1 MLRVRQAGGVH
12 SKKGHPMPANRL
24 ARSLAVIV
32 VAGLAAGLVPPAAHA
47 QLADTAEW
55 AISVGRT
62 VRTVPNVTYLTANGW
77 EGKLDIYVPR
87 SAGPHPAFIY
97 FHGGAHSF
105 GSKEASFLTL
115 LPYLEMGW
123 AVVNVEYRLA
133 PRAHA
138 PAAVEDCL
146 CAVRWVI
153 ENAGDHGIDPGR
165 LVLTGHSAGAHL
177 ALAAGMI
184 PSSTGLDRQCPGA
197 PIEVAGIVNWYG
209 ITDVL
214 ERLEGPHS
222 RPGTVRWFGSN
233 PDRRELAQ
241 FVSPLTYV
249 RAGLPPIIT
258 IHGDEDPRIPHT
270 QAIRL
275 HDGLEGQG
283 VPHRLITIPGG
294 GHGGFS
300 QEEMVRSFVAIRE
313 FLGQHVSAQPA
324 PSNTAAP

>member
-1 MLRVRQAGGVH
+1 MGRME
-12 SKKGHPMPANRL
+12 KGHPMAANRL
-24 ARSLAVIV
+24 SRLLAASV
-32 VAGLAAGLVPPAAHA
+32 VAGLAAGLVPPVAHA
-47 QLADTAEW
+47 QLSETAEW
-55 AISVGRT
+55 AIGVGRT
-62 VRTVPNVTYLTANGW
+62 VRSVPNVTYLTANGW

-87 SAGPHPAFIY
+87 SEGPHPAFIY
-97 FHGGAHSF
+97 FHGGAHVF

-133 PRAHA
+133 PMAHA

-153 ENAGDHGIDPGR
+153 ENGEDYGIDTSG
-165 LVLTGHSAGAHL
+165 LVLTGNSAGGHL

-184 PSSTGLDRQCPGA
+184 PGSTGLDRQCPGA

-241 FVSPLTYV
+241 FLSPLTYV
-249 RAGLPPIIT
+249 REGLPAIIT

-275 HDGLEGQG
+275 HEGLEGKG
-283 VPHRLITIPGG
+283 VPNRLITIPGG

-300 QEEMVRSFVAIRE
+300 QEEMVRSYAAIQE
-313 FLGQHVSAQPA
+313 FLGQHVSGRAA